1 MAIISSEEMDILNY
15 RKDCFGACSTLE
27 GAKLVWGG
35 SGGETWKQGRRD
47 MKKKGRKMAPHFISA
62 AVNFRAVTIHEPL
75 KIIYWL
81 QVGCLLSPHFSHLMS
96 AHLRQCSVPLVID
109 SVGPPWDSTEN
120 KIFYLIPYQGCK
132 GICSSL
138 INSLEITEHS

>member
-96 AHLRQCSVPLVID
+96 AHLRQCSVPLSLTVWALLGTAQRTKFSISSPIKD
-109 SVGPPWDSTEN
+109 ARASAVRLSTA
-120 KIFYLIPYQGCK
+120 
-132 GICSSL
+132 
-138 INSLEITEHS
+138 